1 MGLIIAL
8 LQAPNSLIMLVFYTY
23 NNIDHEIMKI
33 IAARDQIWEFTR
45 NEIIHS
51 FGCKCKS
58 FLKTFDNFNEMCFVA

>member
-1 MGLIIAL
+1 
-8 LQAPNSLIMLVFYTY
+8 
-23 NNIDHEIMKI
+23 MKI